1 MRRGENAG
9 YSIFFFL
16 LSSHC
21 FQKASFPLSL
31 KAVTDCKGIKE
42 LSRPSNNIIMDP

>member
-9 YSIFFFL
+9 YSIFFL
-16 LSSHC
+16 LSSDC
-21 FQKASFPLSL
+21 FQKASFPVSL
-31 KAVTDCKGIKE
+31 KAVIICKGIKE